1 VSKIKASLF
10 RCLTLSVVSLFVLF
24 AAVGCISAQTVS
36 VSFTVEPYFMIELTT
51 PSITFSSVSPGES
64 VEQSLEAL
72 VKSNV
77 PWNLRVEGTSTAKRA
92 DGTIVEVNSC
102 LYVMR
107 EAEIWENISALV
119 SDVIVNHPPTDSSGV
134 RVSIPLKLEGDF
146 RDPPGTYTT
155 EIKVTLVPQV

>member
-1 VSKIKASLF
+1 MSKIKASLF

-77 PWNLRVEGTSTAKRA
+77 PWNLRVAGIQTAETAEGNA
-92 DGTIVEVNSC
+92 VEVASRISIFS
-102 LYVMR
+102 YKDS
-107 EAEIWENISALV
+107 WESISGSSAYFL
-119 SDVIVNHPPTDSSGV
+119 INHPPTDSSGV

>member
-1 VSKIKASLF
+1 MSKIKASLF

-77 PWNLRVEGTSTAKRA
+77 PWNLRVEGIQTAETA
-92 DGTIVEVNSC
+92 EGNAVEVASRISIFS
-102 LYVMR
+102 YKDS
-107 EAEIWENISALV
+107 WESISGSSAYFL
-119 SDVIVNHPPTDSSGV
+119 INHPPTDSSGV